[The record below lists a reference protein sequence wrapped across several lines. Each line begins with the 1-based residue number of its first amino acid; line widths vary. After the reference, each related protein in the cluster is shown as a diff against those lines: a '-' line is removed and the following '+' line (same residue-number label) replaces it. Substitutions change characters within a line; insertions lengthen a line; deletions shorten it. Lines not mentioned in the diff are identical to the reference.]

1 VCLATVY
8 VEDDSQREEVMQD
21 VAWIEPANGGLQ
33 LISLLGEIKLVQAQ
47 IESIDLMN
55 SLIVLKRII
64 TDSHERVPG
73 DQEGKPA

>member
-1 VCLATVY
+1 LTT
-8 VEDDSQREEVMQD
+8 
-21 VAWIEPANGGLQ
+21 
-33 LISLLGEIKLVQAQ
+33 LLGESRQFQARIK
-47 IESIDLMN
+47 SIDLMD